1 MKARDAAS
9 DFFDHTNALMAE
21 NSAIG
26 HGRKIAFQDVKI
38 GSADG

>member
-1 MKARDAAS
+1 VKARDAAS
-9 DFFDHTNALMAE
+9 DFFDHANALMAE

-26 HGRKIAFQDVKI
+26 HRWQISFQDVKI